1 MKLAV
6 YFDEANPEAWI
17 SREESALVKKC
28 CKERGAEIVD
38 NEALPKHLEGEAK
51 IIVFAHDVVP
61 ESSLEKLKSFLE
73 KGGVIVWLGDVPF
86 IKAVKNGEVRSL
98 GGEGGLGVL
107 GFIVSL
113 MFIYLYPS
121 LVASSRGKM
130 IDANLPFIA
139 NAMAILASAGVTP
152 EKIFYSLSK
161 TEEEF
166 GVGREARTIIRDM
179 ELLGVDIIQALR
191 FGVKYSPSKNFAN
204 LLQGIIEN
212 TRSGGDLAGYLRDIA
227 GYYIR
232 ETRRRLRDFLETL
245 GFIAEAYVT
254 ILVAGPLM
262 LVVMLSIMS
271 FLGGTFLGFG
281 ITFLLYLTTYILLP
295 VAVIALL
302 ILLSIIVPKR

>member
-1 MKLAV
+1 MGL
-6 YFDEANPEAWI
+6 
-17 SREESALVKKC
+17 
-28 CKERGAEIVD
+28 KERFFILGYHFAGKNKKITSMFLDLRDSLAKSGIRINFRSYVGAMFLLSTIMGAVSFI
-38 NEALPKHLEGEAK
+38 LPLVIFSILLGFPIFYA
-51 IIVFAHDVVP
+51 
-61 ESSLEKLKSFLE
+61 SLY
-73 KGGVIVWLGDVPF
+73 
-86 IKAVKNGEVRSL
+86 SL
-98 GGEGGLGVL
+98 GLGVL